1 MGQAFKTGL
10 RPFLPADAP
19 ALAAIFRTAI
29 DEIAADDYDEAQREA
44 WASAADDE
52 AAFGEHLA
60 GMLTLVGVIGGSP
73 MGFAALRGNDHVEYL
88 YVHPAV
94 AGQGVASQLL
104 EALEK
109 LAGARGA
116 TSLTTDASDTA
127 RGFFQKRGYQ
137 DLHRE
142 TVQRGG
148 EWLGRT
154 AMRKQL
160 AANETGTKRS

>member
-1 MGQAFKTGL
+1 MGQAFKAGL
-10 RPFLPADAP
+10 RPFLPADTPVLASIFR
-19 ALAAIFRTAI
+19 AAI
-29 DEIAADDYDEAQREA
+29 EELAADDYDEAQREA

-52 AAFGEHLA
+52 AAFGERLA
-60 GMLTLVGVIGGSP
+60 GLLTLVGVIGGTP
-73 MGFAALRGNDHVEYL
+73 TAFAALKGSDHIEYL
-88 YVHPAV
+88 FVHPAV

-127 RGFFQKRGYQ
+127 RGFFQKHGYQ

-154 AMRKQL
+154 AMRKKL
-160 AANETGTKRS
+160 PANETGTKHP